1 MIRRW
6 YSRQGARASSLSVA
20 LVGRSCA
27 TKPPQPTVPQAG
39 EVSAEEVD
47 RIVAALEKSESLME
61 DVVSHMQ
68 PSARRRLVVAGGTL
82 EWFGK
87 EHVARE
93 VAAADSDKD
102 HVISPKDFDHWFAN
116 ALKRKD
122 GAEAAVE
129 GGTAAAASSDPRG
142 VVGPVPLAALF
153 VIALEAGLPFVG
165 FGFLD
170 NATMILA
177 GDFIDRSLGF
187 YLGCSVMA
195 SAAMGNVVSGVMGM
209 QVHGLVEKA
218 VQRLGLK
225 MPVLTEEQQKGRRV
239 FLAGHLGGTL
249 GIMLG
254 LTLGMM
260 PLLFIKNDE
269 AAKSDIAAFQ
279 KWDRDNS
286 GFLEVAEIVQG
297 LKEVGFQVN
306 PEAIER
312 VVAEYSSTHK
322 LNIDQF
328 RELCS
333 DLRRHKHA
341 HVHLTTA

>member
-1 MIRRW
+1 
-6 YSRQGARASSLSVA
+6 VED
-20 LVGRSCA
+20 V
-27 TKPPQPTVPQAG
+27 
-39 EVSAEEVD
+39 E

-61 DVVSHMQ
+61 DVVSQMQ
-68 PSARRRLVVAGGTL
+68 PSARRRLVVAGGAL

-122 GAEAAVE
+122 GAEAA
-129 GGTAAAASSDPRG
+129 TAGAFNASDDVPKGR
-142 VVGPVPLAALF
+142 VIGPVPLAALF

-187 YLGCSVMA
+187 YLGCSMMA

-239 FLAGHLGGTL
+239 FLAGHLGGTI

-254 LTLGMM
+254 LTLGML
-260 PLLFIKNDE
+260 PLFFIKSDE
-269 AAKSDIAAFQ
+269 TAKSDNAAFQ

-286 GFLEVAEIVQG
+286 GFLEIAEIVQG

-306 PEAIER
+306 PDAIER
-312 VVAEYSSTHK
+312 VVAEYSSTRK
-322 LNIDQF
+322 LNIEQF

-341 HVHLTTA
+341 HLHLVPA

>member
-1 MIRRW
+1 MKGSSSVRPLVAAAGRW
-6 YSRQGARASSLSVA
+6 CGTKQTHAPSPSPASD
-20 LVGRSCA
+20 
-27 TKPPQPTVPQAG
+27 
-39 EVSAEEVD
+39 VSSEDVE

-61 DVVSHMQ
+61 DVVSQMQ

-122 GAEAAVE
+122 GKEGTAAEAA
-129 GGTAAAASSDPRG
+129 AAPGSGASASGR
-142 VVGPVPLAALF
+142 VPLAALCI
-153 VIALEAGLPFVG
+153 IALEAGLPFVG

-170 NATMILA
+170 NATMIVA
-177 GDFIDRSLGF
+177 GDFIDGSVGF

-209 QVHGLVEKA
+209 QVHGMVEKA

-225 MPVLTEEQQKGRRV
+225 MPILTEEQQKGRRV

-254 LTLGMM
+254 LTLGML
-260 PLLFIKNDE
+260 PLLFIKTDE
-269 AAKSDIAAFQ
+269 AAKGDKAAFA

-297 LKEVGFQVN
+297 LAEVGFQVN
-306 PEAIER
+306 PSAIEH
-312 VVAEYSSTHK
+312 VINEYSTSGK
-322 LNIDQF
+322 LDVEQF
-328 RELCS
+328 RALCG
-333 DLRRHKHA
+333 DLRRHKHT
-341 HVHLTTA
+341 HVHVK